1 VNVKFTLFDIK
12 YILILHSVAEKT
24 KNSILEYLKK
34 MSSLKTWISAMRLR
48 TLPLA
53 VSAILLGIAMASLL
67 YRVNSFV
74 ALLCLLTAICLQ
86 ILSNFANDYGDFI
99 KGTDNEKRL
108 GNMRALQSG
117 DITIGQMRIA
127 MMVLVLLS
135 LVSGI
140 TLLYTAT
147 AGNIN
152 TNFLLFLLLG
162 IASIVAALK
171 YTVGKNAYG
180 YSGLGDIAVFIFFGP
195 VSVIGTF
202 LLCSN
207 FAFDWNSNWYI
218 FFPSLSIGLLSTAV
232 LNTNNIRD
240 IENDFAS
247 GKFTIPV
254 KIGLHKARIYH
265 SILILLALLSFCIGL
280 YFVYNHWI
288 QLLVFPAMFLIVKTC
303 LGVLKTNPSPTYNVF
318 LKQLSLG
325 ILLLVLVFI
334 TTSFVAHIIMG
345 VEAFNAM
352 SRLIQ

>member
-1 VNVKFTLFDIK
+1 
-12 YILILHSVAEKT
+12 
-24 KNSILEYLKK
+24 
-34 MSSLKTWISAMRLR
+34 
-48 TLPLA
+48 
-53 VSAILLGIAMASLL
+53 
-67 YRVNSFV
+67 
-74 ALLCLLTAICLQ
+74 
-86 ILSNFANDYGDFI
+86 
-99 KGTDNEKRL
+99 
-108 GNMRALQSG
+108 MRALQSG
-117 DITIGQMRIA
+117 DITVGQMRIA
-127 MMVLVLLS
+127 MMVLVVLS

-152 TNFLLFLLLG
+152 TSFLLFLLLG
-162 IASIVAALK
+162 IAAIVAALK

-195 VSVIGTF
+195 VSVIGAF

-254 KIGLHKARIYH
+254 KIGLHKARTYH
-265 SILILLALLSFCIGL
+265 SILILLALLLFCVSL
-280 YFVYNHWI
+280 YFVYYHWI
-288 QLLVFPAMFLIVKTC
+288 QLLVFPAMFLIVKTW
-303 LGVLKTNPSPTYNVF
+303 LGILKTNPSPAYNVF

-325 ILLLVLVFI
+325 ILLLVSVFI